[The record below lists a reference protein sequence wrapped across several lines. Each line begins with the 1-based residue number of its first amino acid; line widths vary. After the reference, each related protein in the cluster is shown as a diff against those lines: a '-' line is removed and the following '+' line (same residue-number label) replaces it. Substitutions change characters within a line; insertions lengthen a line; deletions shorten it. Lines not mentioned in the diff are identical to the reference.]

1 MSSLSTSRAHSS
13 VTPSRIHSLL
23 PAHQFRQGRNA
34 DTALFGSPGPFC
46 IFAEPVRWRRV
57 QTDIHKEYPFIISRV
72 DMVEAAGIEPA
83 SEKANCLKPTCVAD
97 SVYSAAP

>member
-1 MSSLSTSRAHSS
+1 
-13 VTPSRIHSLL
+13 
-23 PAHQFRQGRNA
+23 
-34 DTALFGSPGPFC
+34 
-46 IFAEPVRWRRV
+46 V